1 MAIKKPFLK
10 ICISLIK
17 SLLWLLDASHRTAN
31 KISNTNTKKFTHVQ
45 EHNAT
50 SDFGTITNAFR
61 TVPYQTWELITT
73 SHQLIAADKHR
84 VIRENGDCVWLEEL
98 KVGDTIRTSNGI
110 EPVISIRNLNIKI
123 HMFCIEVNTIDPEDH
138 NNHLYYTNGILS
150 HNTATSAAY
159 ILWFSIFQ
167 ETVNVLIAAN
177 KFRAATEI
185 MDRIRFAYEELPD
198 WLRPGVTTYNVQKIV
213 FDNGSKIESTTTTPD
228 SGRGKSI
235 SLLYCLAGDTT
246 VTVRNKITG
255 LIENISLQSLHE
267 RLGNRS

>member
-1 MAIKKPFLK
+1 MSIKSSLIK

-17 SLLWLLDASHRTAN
+17 CGLWMLDKDHRVQSTISH
-31 KISNTNTKKFTHVQ
+31 TNDKKFTHVQ
-45 EHNAT
+45 PQNFKSDVGTVSNAV
-50 SDFGTITNAFR
+50 R
-61 TVPYQTWELITT
+61 TVPYQVWQLKTT
-73 SHQLIAADKHR
+73 SRSLLCADKHR
-84 VIRENGDCVWLEEL
+84 VVRDDGTCVWVEDLAP
-98 KVGDTIRTSNGI
+98 GDR
-110 EPVISIRNLNIKI
+110 IKI
-123 HMFCIEVNTIDPEDH
+123 DRGIDTVTSVQDLGIKAHMYCLEVNTDDPNDP

-177 KFRAATEI
+177 KFKSATEI

-213 FDNGSKIESTTTTPD
+213 FDNDSKIESTTTTPD

-235 SLLYCLAGDTT
+235 SLLYCLAGDTD
-246 VTVRNKITG
+246 VTVRNKVTG
-255 LIENISLQSLHE
+255 EIENITLQELHK
-267 RLGNRS
+267 RLSI